1 MLALLLGAASAIA
14 AREIEVSIVGWDAE
28 GPLSGSALVLPDGS
42 RVEADG
48 AGRAVFTASDDW
60 ADFEVRIECPGYEER
75 VLSIARDSPDRFVA
89 VLRALPEGTIAEA
102 APPAEPP
109 LAEAPPPEE
118 PLAEPPLA
126 EEAPSAEAPLSEAPP
141 PQEEP
146 PPEEPPPDEGLLA
159 EEPLSEEP
167 PAVGE
172 ASDAPTIVM
181 RNLELFV
188 IDGDLEEPLIGAAVM
203 LTDGSRTE
211 TDGTGRAFV
220 SVLPNAEA
228 EIRVSYP
235 GYDERTLR
243 VRPGTAARFDIVLYM
258 STGVM
263 EHEELVVEG
272 RRPEVRGESGSV
284 SLGGE
289 RMATAARIGLIE
301 DVMAAVKLLPGVGY
315 TGLFDALPSI
325 RGGQPTDLGASLDG
339 FYIDNPYHW
348 GGGFTIFDP
357 QSIASARLF
366 HGVFSVRYTRTV
378 SGLLEL
384 KSKTPSREY
393 ASLDVNLSTS
403 AAGFNASMPLPDFSR
418 PDGNPRG
425 AMMLAGKVSYW
436 DPFVTFAKGLA
447 KFVTVLD
454 PVKSVSTAPYIRS
467 LTMLANYTVSPGL
480 DLNLHGY
487 AGGDGVEVM
496 YDNLSG
502 TGPLLTN
509 SLIKFE
515 WENLIA
521 FLQSRLT
528 FYPRPDM
535 TVKAL
540 FGASYNTEYYL
551 SDTTYKR
558 DYGDDSQV
566 VYTYD
571 DATSGFQLRG
581 DFDWDWG
588 NNFLFSAGAEE
599 IVRDWYETVETN
611 MTLAD
616 RYGNDYLRTTP
627 EIRNAGLMTGLYSL
641 LEYRDPALRYAAEA
655 GVRLDHFYLA
665 GDGFSV
671 NSMPVLNP
679 RVNLDYYPVRERGNI
694 GLLTLSAGTGLFS
707 SVDETAAEIAKE
719 YGVKDFDLKQAKS
732 STTVAGLKLD
742 FLGNWSLIFE
752 TYYKYVFDRMYRT
765 SVADSSATG
774 NATARRKYNF
784 DGDAHI
790 AGFDMM
796 LQKLEGRFVDGWIS
810 YSFNWARYRDPLRSE
825 AFSGASFTDA
835 FGSTRN
841 SDRTGVWYYPYFHRF
856 SNLNIVL
863 NFKPRRDF
871 SIYARTGFAS
881 GAPRFLVGEPNRL
894 EEPTESGRLYTRN
907 TRYSDSERSD
917 PSIPLDLKFIWRFAY
932 PGSRALTEVYVAVEN
947 AVSLVYSPDP
957 PTTFNPYTGAEE
969 PSGDITSFNL
979 PIPMVSFGFRWS
991 Y

>member
-1 MLALLLGAASAIA
+1 
-14 AREIEVSIVGWDAE
+14 
-28 GPLSGSALVLPDGS
+28 
-42 RVEADG
+42 
-48 AGRAVFTASDDW
+48 
-60 ADFEVRIECPGYEER
+60 
-75 VLSIARDSPDRFVA
+75 
-89 VLRALPEGTIAEA
+89 
-102 APPAEPP
+102 
-109 LAEAPPPEE
+109 
-118 PLAEPPLA
+118 
-126 EEAPSAEAPLSEAPP
+126 
-141 PQEEP
+141 
-146 PPEEPPPDEGLLA
+146 
-159 EEPLSEEP
+159 
-167 PAVGE
+167 
-172 ASDAPTIVM
+172 
-181 RNLELFV
+181 
-188 IDGDLEEPLIGAAVM
+188 
-203 LTDGSRTE
+203 
-211 TDGTGRAFV
+211 
-220 SVLPNAEA
+220 
-228 EIRVSYP
+228 
-235 GYDERTLR
+235 
-243 VRPGTAARFDIVLYM
+243 
-258 STGVM
+258 
-263 EHEELVVEG
+263 
-272 RRPEVRGESGSV
+272 
-284 SLGGE
+284 
-289 RMATAARIGLIE
+289 
-301 DVMAAVKLLPGVGY
+301 MAAVKLLPGVGY

-357 QSIASARLF
+357 QSIDSARLF
-366 HGVFSVRYTRTV
+366 HGVFSARYTRTV

-447 KFVTVLD
+447 KFIDVLD
-454 PVKSVSTAPYIRS
+454 PVNSVNAAPYIRS

-487 AGGDGVEVM
+487 VGGDGVAVL
-496 YDNLSG
+496 YDNLNG
-502 TGPLLTN
+502 TGPLMSG

-515 WENLIA
+515 WENLIS
-521 FLQSRLT
+521 FMQSRLT
-528 FYPRPDM
+528 FYPRSDM

-558 DYGDDSQV
+558 GEKDSQV

-571 DATSGFQLRG
+571 DTTSGFQLRG

-599 IVRDWYETVETN
+599 IVRDWYQTVETN
-611 MTLAD
+611 TPLTD
-616 RYGNDYLRTTP
+616 RSGNDYPRDIP
-627 EIRNAGLMTGLYSL
+627 EVRNAGLMTGLYSL

-655 GVRLDHFYLA
+655 GVRLDHFYLT
-665 GDGFSV
+665 GDGYSV

-679 RVNLDYYPVRERGNI
+679 RVNLEYYPVRERGNI

-707 SVDETAAEIAKE
+707 SVDEYAAEIAAD

-732 STTVAGLKLD
+732 STTVAGVKLD
-742 FLGNWSLIFE
+742 FLDNWSFSFE

-765 SVADSSATG
+765 SITPDGS
-774 NATARRKYNF
+774 TARRKYNF

-796 LQKLEGRFVDGWIS
+796 LQLPGGHFVDGWIS
-810 YSFNWARYRDPLRSE
+810 YSFNWARYRDPSRTE
-825 AFSGASFTDA
+825 AFTGASFVDE
-835 FGSTRN
+835 FGISTN
-841 SDRTGVWYYPYFHRF
+841 SSITGIWYYPYFHRF

-871 SIYARTGFAS
+871 SIYVRTGFAS
-881 GAPRFLVGEPNRL
+881 GAPRFLVGDKKLNPDTSSDR
-894 EEPTESGRLYTRN
+894 TYIRN
-907 TRYSDSERSD
+907 TRYSDTERSD
-917 PSIPLDLKFIWRFAY
+917 PSIPLDLKFIWRFNHQ
-932 PGSRALTEVYVAVEN
+932 GSRTLTEVYVALEN
-947 AVSLVYSPDP
+947 AVSIVYSPRP
-957 PTTFNPYTGAEE
+957 PTSFNPYSGEEE
-969 PSGDITSFNL
+969 PSGDVTSFTI
-979 PIPMVSFGFRWS
+979 PIPMPSFGFRWS